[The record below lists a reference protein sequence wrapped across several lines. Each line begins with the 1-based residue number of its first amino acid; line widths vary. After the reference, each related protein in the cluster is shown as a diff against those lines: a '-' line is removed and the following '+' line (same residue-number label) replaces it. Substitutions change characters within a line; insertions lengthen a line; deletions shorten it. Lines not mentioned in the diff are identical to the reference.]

1 MFLIKPPFFP
11 RRLTALLNY
20 GQINK
25 KEASRENAHR
35 PKGEGDPKTISEKI
49 DSQEGDARKP
59 TCKNFRIAWQIIGDK
74 SSPAKTRPVYSQA
87 KGETAAI
94 ARCDG

>member
-25 KEASRENAHR
+25 EEGSREKADR
-35 PKGEGDPKTISEKI
+35 AKGEGDPKTIAEKI
-49 DSQEGDARKP
+49 DSQEGDARNRS
-59 TCKNFRIAWQIIGDK
+59 CKDFRIAW
-74 SSPAKTRPVYSQA
+74 
-87 KGETAAI
+87 
-94 ARCDG
+94 